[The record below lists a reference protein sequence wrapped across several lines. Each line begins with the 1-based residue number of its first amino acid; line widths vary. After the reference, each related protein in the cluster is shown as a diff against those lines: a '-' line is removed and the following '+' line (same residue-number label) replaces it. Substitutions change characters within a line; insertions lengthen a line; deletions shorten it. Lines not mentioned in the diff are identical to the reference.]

1 MKPHVMFRRLLG
13 TLCGLLGGGIIAGI
27 LTILVI
33 LVTDS
38 TLGLNT
44 IFPVVICGAVA
55 GAVLSYFFPVIGK
68 AFAEFLKS
76 FLSG

>member
-1 MKPHVMFRRLLG
+1 MKPHIMFHRLLG
-13 TLCGLLGGGIIAGI
+13 AFCGFIGGGIIAGI

-38 TLGLNT
+38 TLGMNT
-44 IFPVVICGAVA
+44 ILPVVICGAMA
-55 GAVLSYFFPVIGK
+55 GSVLGYFFPVIGK

-76 FLSG
+76 FLGG